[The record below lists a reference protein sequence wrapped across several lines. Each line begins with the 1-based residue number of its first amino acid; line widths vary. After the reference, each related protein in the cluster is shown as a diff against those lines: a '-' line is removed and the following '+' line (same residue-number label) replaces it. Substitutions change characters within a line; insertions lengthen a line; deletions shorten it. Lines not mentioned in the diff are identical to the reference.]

1 MKSMIVTR
9 RQDIPLFD
17 EAFKLFW
24 RKPVDEGMPFD
35 LSLPDAGHRK
45 RRSQFLPP
53 SESSP
58 GADTESIQDEIDP
71 EMLALIPV
79 YSEWE
84 ALRHRNFADMTGEEI
99 AAVQRVITKLPK
111 SLGFRR
117 SRRYVRGKG
126 RSIDARGVFR
136 ENIRYYGN
144 PIILPTRKRKIKPR
158 PVVLI
163 CDISGSMERY
173 TRVLLHF
180 MHTLTSS
187 MFQVETFLYST
198 HLTRITHPIR
208 QHSIDD
214 ALKYI
219 GVDVKDWGGGTRTG
233 EALKIFNQRWSR
245 RVLGQGAIVM
255 LITDGWDRGDA
266 RLLARQVKRLHM
278 SCHRLIWLNP
288 LLAMQEY
295 QPLTQGAQA
304 LLPHVDDFLPVHN
317 LASLEALVDK
327 LNDLMWQ
334 REGKPDHFSYIQT

>member
-1 MKSMIVTR
+1 MSDDHRLYSDSDVDFYDYQGGQLLHNLVMFGHVCRVLGMDISPNRMIEVAQALELIHLAHKQDVYHVMKSMIVTR

-136 ENIRYYGN
+136 ENIRYSGN

-208 QHSIDD
+208 QHSID
-214 ALKYI
+214 
-219 GVDVKDWGGGTRTG
+219 
-233 EALKIFNQRWSR
+233 
-245 RVLGQGAIVM
+245 
-255 LITDGWDRGDA
+255 
-266 RLLARQVKRLHM
+266 
-278 SCHRLIWLNP
+278 
-288 LLAMQEY
+288 
-295 QPLTQGAQA
+295 
-304 LLPHVDDFLPVHN
+304 
-317 LASLEALVDK
+317 
-327 LNDLMWQ
+327 
-334 REGKPDHFSYIQT
+334 